1 VSVLEANIDDSTPQV
16 LGYTMERLLEAGAL
30 DVTLTPIFM
39 KKNRPATMI
48 SVIAVPDT
56 TERMAAI
63 LFEETTTLGIR
74 VIEAQRRVLARSTA
88 QVDTP
93 FGAVAVKYTENG
105 SFAPEYEDCRK
116 VAGEKGVALRTVIA
130 EANDAFRRKS
140 R

>member
-1 VSVLEANIDDSTPQV
+1 
-16 LGYTMERLLEAGAL
+16 
-30 DVTLTPIFM
+30 
-39 KKNRPATMI
+39 MI

-56 TERMAAI
+56 TERMAGI

-93 FGAVAVKYTENG
+93 FGLVGVKYTENG

-130 EANDAFRRKS
+130 EANDAFRRKTLP